1 MLGDGMGASQRTAA
15 RIMLKGYS
23 QGKVNTKLAMDAN
36 SPNGFVLMVEAA
48 SIDKQAHNM
57 DTERMILETIEFDH
71 AIKIAKDYPFSIK
84 KDNK

>member
-1 MLGDGMGASQRTAA
+1 
-15 RIMLKGYS
+15 
-23 QGKVNTKLAMDAN
+23 MDAN